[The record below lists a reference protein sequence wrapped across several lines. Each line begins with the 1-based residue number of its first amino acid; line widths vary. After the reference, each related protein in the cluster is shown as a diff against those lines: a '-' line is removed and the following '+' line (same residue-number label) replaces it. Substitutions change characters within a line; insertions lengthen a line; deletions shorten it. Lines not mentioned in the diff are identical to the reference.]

1 MSVSRVFMILS
12 LAVLVYILYTTI
24 NDDDD
29 DENNNEN
36 LDNTLQLE
44 SSYMSI
50 NENDT
55 TNDNYLSNSNET
67 NETNEINDFDQL
79 ESVNDIEN
87 LDNTNET
94 FTNLDNNQTDNNN
107 FESRNIDDGFD
118 YEDFTD
124 NVNAL
129 TNDNNA
135 APVSEIN
142 NQEEEEEEENKEI
155 KGTDLLASA
164 LTDRFNSVNSIANV
178 NRNAS
183 NDLRGD
189 IEVKF
194 NEKYTPFYSSHI
206 YGEPL
211 HKNKLN

>member
-1 MSVSRVFMILS
+1 MNVSRVFMVLS
-12 LAVLVYILYTTI
+12 LAVLVYILYTTVA
-24 NDDDD
+24 
-29 DENNNEN
+29 ENNEQEN

-44 SSYMSI
+44 SPFSPISF
-50 NENDT
+50 NENNNSDNS
-55 TNDNYLSNSNET
+55 NDNNESL
-67 NETNEINDFDQL
+67 EINDLNQL
-79 ESVNDIEN
+79 ESLKESEIQSQI
-87 LDNTNET
+87 NET
-94 FTNLDNNQTDNNN
+94 FTNLDTNNNVENN
-107 FESRNIDDGFD
+107 FEKRNLNDGFD

-129 TNDNNA
+129 TNDDNA

-142 NQEEEEEEENKEI
+142 NQEEEEEEENEEI

-164 LTDRFNSVNSIANV
+164 LTDRFNSINSIANV

-189 IEVKF
+189 IEIKY